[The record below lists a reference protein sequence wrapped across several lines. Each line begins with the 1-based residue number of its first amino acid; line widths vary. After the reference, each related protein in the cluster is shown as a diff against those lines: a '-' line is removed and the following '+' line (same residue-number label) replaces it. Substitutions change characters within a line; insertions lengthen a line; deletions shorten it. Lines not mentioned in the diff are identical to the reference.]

1 MSRYRQLS
9 SLFRTHPTMV
19 IGGLILFVA
28 FSAALLAPWLGT
40 VDPLRIEP
48 MKRLR
53 PPSASNWFGTDI
65 FGRDVWSRVIYGGRV
80 SLIVGA
86 AVAVISMGVGLAIG
100 LVSGYLRRVD
110 SIVMRLM
117 DAMMAIPAIL
127 LAIALMA
134 ITKPSV
140 GNVII
145 AISIAEI
152 PRVVRLARSMV
163 LSLRE
168 EVYVQAAITTGARLP
183 SILLR
188 HSLPNMTAPLMVQ
201 GTYIF
206 AAAII
211 IEAAL
216 SFLGA
221 GTPAEVPS
229 WGNIIA
235 EGRNLFL
242 LATWIVL
249 IPGLFLSITVLSINL
264 VGDGLRDL
272 LDPRFAKRI

>member
-1 MSRYRQLS
+1 
-9 SLFRTHPTMV
+9 MV

-117 DAMMAIPAIL
+117 DAMMAIPINFFKNASLVL
-127 LAIALMA
+127 L
-134 ITKPSV
+134 
-140 GNVII
+140 
-145 AISIAEI
+145 
-152 PRVVRLARSMV
+152 
-163 LSLRE
+163 
-168 EVYVQAAITTGARLP
+168 
-183 SILLR
+183 
-188 HSLPNMTAPLMVQ
+188 
-201 GTYIF
+201 
-206 AAAII
+206 
-211 IEAAL
+211 
-216 SFLGA
+216 
-221 GTPAEVPS
+221 
-229 WGNIIA
+229 
-235 EGRNLFL
+235 
-242 LATWIVL
+242 
-249 IPGLFLSITVLSINL
+249 
-264 VGDGLRDL
+264 
-272 LDPRFAKRI
+272 